1 MNVVKSKTYPIT
13 RYSSVEVEGRSFYV
27 WNEVTG
33 LRQDYVYPT
42 YDDAKQAA
50 RELGDHYYHTE
61 RRAGWR

>member
-1 MNVVKSKTYPIT
+1 MNVIKTKTYPVT
-13 RYSSVEVEGRSFYV
+13 RYSSVEVSGRSFRV
-27 WNEVTG
+27 INEVTG
-33 LRQDYVYPT
+33 MVQDYVYPT